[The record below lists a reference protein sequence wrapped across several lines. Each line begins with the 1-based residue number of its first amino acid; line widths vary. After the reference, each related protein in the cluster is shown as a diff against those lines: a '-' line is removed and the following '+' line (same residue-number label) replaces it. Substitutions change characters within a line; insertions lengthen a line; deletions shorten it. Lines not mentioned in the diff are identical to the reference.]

1 MGGGVEAGARR
12 RRLNDVRRLGVGA
25 VLGLVL
31 LTILGYKHLTVR
43 EITVE
48 GGERIQAEAVLQR
61 FPIQIGMHWLAAD
74 TEAARQAL
82 LRLPDVRDVSVRR
95 ALWGRMRIILTER
108 QPLMVAQLG
117 KKLFWMDTEGFFYSE
132 AASPPWGPVL
142 IEPETAE
149 TERGRRLADPFYVVP
164 LSALMNAPGDLLHR
178 ITTVRLEGSTMILSF
193 RNGPDV
199 LMNVYD
205 VRRDLGRLR
214 RIASALDRRS
224 LKTLDLRFERVVVV
238 GEKVRR

>member
-1 MGGGVEAGARR
+1 V
-12 RRLNDVRRLGVGA
+12 LIA
-25 VLGLVL
+25 V
-31 LTILGYKHLTVR
+31 GYKYLTVR

-61 FPIQIGMHWLAAD
+61 FPIQIGMHWLTAD

-82 LRLPDVRDVSVRR
+82 LRLSDVRDVSVRR
-95 ALWGRMRIILTER
+95 ALWGRVRIILTER
-108 QPLMVAQLG
+108 EPCMVAQLG

-132 AASPPWGPVL
+132 AVSPPWGPLLV
-142 IEPETAE
+142 EPETVE
-149 TERGRRLADPFYVVP
+149 TERGRRLADPFYLIP
-164 LSALMNAPGDLLHR
+164 LRALMNAPGDLLNR
-178 ITTVRLEGSTMILSF
+178 IHTVHLEGSTMILSF

-199 LMNVYD
+199 FVHIYD

-214 RIASALDRRS
+214 RLAYVLDRRS

-238 GEKVRR
+238 GEKVRP

>member
-1 MGGGVEAGARR
+1 MLIG
-12 RRLNDVRRLGVGA
+12 
-25 VLGLVL
+25 
-31 LTILGYKHLTVR
+31 LGYKHLTVQ

-61 FPIQIGMHWLAAD
+61 FPIQIGMHWLTAD

-82 LRLPDVRDVSVRR
+82 VRLPDVREVSVRR
-95 ALWGRMRIILTER
+95 ALWRRVRVLLTER

-132 AASPPWGPVL
+132 APSPPWGPLLV
-142 IEPETAE
+142 EPDTVE
-149 TERGRRLADPFYVVP
+149 TERGRRLADPFYVIP
-164 LSALMNAPGDLLHR
+164 LNALMNAPGDLLNR
-178 ITTVRLEGSTMILSF
+178 ITTVHVEGSTMILSF

-205 VRRDLGRLR
+205 IRRDLARLNRLETAFDYR
-214 RIASALDRRS
+214 RV
-224 LKTLDLRFERVVVV
+224 KTLDLRFERVVVIS
-238 GEKVRR
+238 ERVRP